1 MVSASWAN
9 ETLTSI
15 FQENMTLLEKIEDFC
30 RKVNIALSLCLIVL
44 RSFIKRSCKGKIEES
59 LSSSSQYLNFS
70 FKE

>member
-30 RKVNIALSLCLIVL
+30 RKANIVLSLRLIVVG
-44 RSFIKRSCKGKIEES
+44 SFIKRSCKGKIEES
-59 LSSSSQYLNFS
+59 LSSNSQHLNFS

>member
-30 RKVNIALSLCLIVL
+30 RKVNIALSLRLIVV
-44 RSFIKRSCKGKIEES
+44 RSFIKRS
-59 LSSSSQYLNFS
+59 F
-70 FKE
+70 